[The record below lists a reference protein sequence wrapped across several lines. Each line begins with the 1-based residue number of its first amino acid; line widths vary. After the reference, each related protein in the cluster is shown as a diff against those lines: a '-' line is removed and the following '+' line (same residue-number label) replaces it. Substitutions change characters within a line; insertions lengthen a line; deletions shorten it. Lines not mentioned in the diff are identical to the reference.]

1 MRQIDSANLRAQRAC
16 DRMHLDPV
24 ERIGYSVRTVLG
36 NGCLIVERHDLL
48 LCAPALVQIAVR
60 FGRFYPEGSVP
71 SFRSLTVRIA
81 DAPRAATVA
90 GLRRGGRRPP
100 LSEAAPGAP
109 ELAQAGRGAASSR
122 GADRDTCT
130 NRQNEEE
137 P

>member
-60 FGRFYPEGSVP
+60 FGRFYPEGSAP

-81 DAPRAATVA
+81 DAPREI
-90 GLRRGGRRPP
+90 GR
-100 LSEAAPGAP
+100 
-109 ELAQAGRGAASSR
+109 ASCR
-122 GADRDTCT
+122 ERVC
-130 NRQNEEE
+130 QYV
-137 P
+137 